1 VLPGLLAVAGVNAAQ
16 LDSTSHQAHSAAAV
30 AAAQPDGTS
39 HDELFQHP
47 QTADQLL
54 QTTLARPAAELG
66 HAKVLSGKF
75 VQRRYLKG
83 LDRPLVSSGDFVLAR
98 ERGILWR
105 TAAPF
110 PSEFVLSAG
119 GVSLRDAG
127 NETRLSNAEHP
138 GLRPVLEMFFALF
151 ALDVQRLADSF
162 DLYGESSGDRWQVG
176 LRPRESGLAQVFD
189 RAVIGGAQQ
198 VERIELSSSGGDRTE
213 IEFSGVETRAALD
226 ASDAARFSE

>member
-1 VLPGLLAVAGVNAAQ
+1 VRHASLLLTLGLLAAAGV
-16 LDSTSHQAHSAAAV
+16 TS
-30 AAAQPDGTS
+30 AQPDNTS
-39 HDELFQHP
+39 HDALFAHP
-47 QTADQLL
+47 QTANQLL
-54 QTTLARPAAELG
+54 QTTLARPAAELA
-66 HAKVLSGKF
+66 HAKVLTGKF

-83 LDRPLVSSGDFVLAR
+83 LERPLVSSGDFALAR

-105 TAAPF
+105 TATPF
-110 PSEFVLSAG
+110 PSEFVLSAS
-119 GVSLRDAG
+119 GVSLRDGG

-162 DLYGESSGDRWQVG
+162 ELYGDSSGDHWQVG

-189 RAVIGGAQQ
+189 RAVISGAQQ
-198 VERIELSSSGGDRTE
+198 VERIELASSGGDRTE